1 MTFSLN
7 LSCYILIYIFWH
19 FFRKK
24 IKTTTWNNYDL
35 YPNSVSL
42 IIYHTQKLMSYK
54 TKIIMPYWRC
64 EQTIVNNYCKILW
77 IGFGCQPHV
86 ICYLI
91 IQSCNNLHVVLKNQ
105 LNTVWILYFFKPKER
120 QLHLLR
126 LGVIHSIANGLG
138 LLMGKNTQTF
148 LLGTAIALLQNW

>member
-1 MTFSLN
+1 MNSINTCIQFMHLRHKKYDIFTKSLI
-7 LSCYILIYIFWH
+7 LYSYLYILT
-19 FFRKK
+19 FFFVKK
-24 IKTTTWNNYDL
+24 IKTTTWDNYNL
-35 YPNSVSL
+35 YPTSVSL

-77 IGFGCQPHV
+77 IGFGCQPHI

-105 LNTVWILYFFKPKER
+105 LNTEWILYCF
-120 QLHLLR
+120 
-126 LGVIHSIANGLG
+126 
-138 LLMGKNTQTF
+138 
-148 LLGTAIALLQNW
+148 

>member
-24 IKTTTWNNYDL
+24 IKTTTWDNYDL
-35 YPNSVSL
+35 YPTSVFL

-54 TKIIMPYWRC
+54 TKIIMPYWRW

-77 IGFGCQPHV
+77 IGFGCQPHI

-91 IQSCNNLHVVLKNQ
+91 IQSCNNLHVVLK
-105 LNTVWILYFFKPKER
+105 K
-120 QLHLLR
+120 
-126 LGVIHSIANGLG
+126 SIKHWMNLVLFLTKRAPTPFITTGSD
-138 LLMGKNTQTF
+138 TQYS
-148 LLGTAIALLQNW
+148 